1 MGPDAPD
8 FRCIESEVIGLRGS
22 MSEDFYCDEVLSGR
36 TAVEKVI
43 ETENV
48 LAFRHTRPYW
58 PVHIVVI
65 PKRHVASLL
74 TLGPDD
80 DGLLLEMLAV
90 VRQVATQVVAERGA
104 CRVLTNLGSYQ
115 DSKHLH
121 WHVNAG
127 QPLR

>member
-1 MGPDAPD
+1 MT
-8 FRCIESEVIGLRGS
+8 
-22 MSEDFYCDEVLSGR
+22 EDFYCDEVLSGR
-36 TAVEKVI
+36 TPVDKVV

-80 DGLLLEMLAV
+80 DALLLEMLEV
-90 VRQVATQVVAERGA
+90 VRQVAAQVVAEHGA

-127 QPLR
+127 QPL